1 MWSKKLGTSILT
13 ILWYI
18 SESMLK
24 NLLVIEDE
32 DGIREYLKTVLT
44 ENNYAVRVAATGT
57 AGLEAAEKF
66 NPDLVILDLGL
77 PDISGESVCTSLRK
91 NYPTLPVVMLTA
103 KDSTGDIVH
112 GLNIGADDYITKPF
126 EAEELI
132 ARIRTR
138 LRGSGNGHSK
148 LKIGDLE
155 MNTETMEVKRG
166 EKLISLS
173 PHEFKLLEF
182 LMSSPGRVLSRDMI
196 LNRIWLYSPDI
207 ETRVVDVY
215 IGYLRKKI
223 DAGAKKKLLH
233 SVRGFGYVIKE

>member
-1 MWSKKLGTSILT
+1 
-13 ILWYI
+13 
-18 SESMLK
+18 MLK
-24 NLLVIEDE
+24 NILVIEDD
-32 DGIREYLKTVLT
+32 DGIREYLKTILT
-44 ENNYAVRVAATGT
+44 ENNYAVRVAGTGA
-57 AGLEAAEKF
+57 AGMEMVEKF

-77 PDISGESVCTSLRK
+77 PDISGESICSSIRK
-91 NYPTLPVVMLTA
+91 DYPTLPIVILTA
-103 KDSTGDIVH
+103 RDTTADVVR
-112 GLNIGADDYITKPF
+112 GLNIGADDYIKKPF

-132 ARIRTR
+132 ARIRSR
-138 LRGSGNGHSK
+138 LRQQGNGQTK
-148 LKIGDLE
+148 LKVSDLE

-166 EKLISLS
+166 SKLVNLS

-182 LMSSPGRVLSRDMI
+182 LMSTPGRVLSREMI

-223 DAGAKKKLLH
+223 DAGFRKKLLH